1 MKYLTKEGGSNL
13 IIEGAESFFFPGD
26 GKKKAVLLVQGF
38 AGNTAE
44 LLPLGKFL
52 GSRGYTVLAP
62 RLPGHGT
69 RAEDMIRTNA
79 EDWLDAVR
87 DAYAVLKGFAQDI
100 VVVGA
105 SMGGSLAILLAAE
118 KQVKG
123 IVTLAA
129 PIFIA
134 QEQGISALPP
144 KELLTS
150 SDFTPENKRNIVN
163 VPQAANLIYDKI
175 PLLSVYDLLEVIE
188 RSKNCLPQITSPSLI
203 IHGKSDTTA
212 AVESAPY
219 IGKHI
224 GSSRKEVALLD
235 GAGHLLPLMEGR
247 EAIFEK
253 ICTFLDTL

>member
-1 MKYLTKEGGSNL
+1 M
-13 IIEGAESFFFPGD
+13 IIAGAESFFFPGN
-26 GKKKAVLLVQGF
+26 GKKGAVLLLQGF

-44 LLPLGKFL
+44 LLPLGNFL
-52 GSRGYTVLAP
+52 NAQGYAVLAP

-69 RAEDMIRTNA
+69 TAEDMLRTNA

-87 DAYAVLKGFAQDI
+87 DAYAVLKGFTQDI

-105 SMGGSLAILLAAE
+105 SMGGSLGLILAAE

-123 IVTLAA
+123 VVTLAA

-144 KELLTS
+144 KEMLTS
-150 SDFTPENKRNIVN
+150 SDFTPENKRNLVN
-163 VPQAANLIYDKI
+163 VPPAANLIYDKI

-188 RSKNCLPQITSPSLI
+188 RSKNCLLKITAPSLI
-203 IHGKSDTTA
+203 IHGKADTMA
-212 AVESAPY
+212 SVESAPY
-219 IGKHI
+219 IGEHI

-235 GAGHLLPLMEGR
+235 GAEHLLPLMEGR
-247 EAIFEK
+247 EAVFDK
-253 ICTFLDTL
+253 ISNFLDTL